1 MKKVFIILVI
11 ILVIVLTGL
20 FVFKIKNNFSEEA
33 KAKETKE
40 EVKIAIMTATELNFL
55 DIGQGDSTFIEFKNG
70 EQILVDCG
78 KDAKVLEELGRVM
91 DFRDKSIDYLIV
103 THPDSDHYGGCIDVL
118 ERFEIANVIYNGQQ
132 KNEDFYRLVGGGIDF
147 GETGI
152 EALKREVKEE
162 INAEIKNIKYLGLIE
177 NIFNYEGK
185 EMHEIALVY
194 KAEFKDKEIYGK
206 KEIKILDS
214 RKPQKAYWLDKKIVF
229 KAKFYP
235 EGLKKLI

>member
-1 MKKVFIILVI
+1 MSEKKIRPIALLVVIKNNKILVI
-11 ILVIVLTGL
+11 NTHD
-20 FVFKIKNNFSEEA
+20 FK
-33 KAKETKE
+33 
-40 EVKIAIMTATELNFL
+40 
-55 DIGQGDSTFIEFKNG
+55 
-70 EQILVDCG
+70 
-78 KDAKVLEELGRVM
+78 
-91 DFRDKSIDYLIV
+91 
-103 THPDSDHYGGCIDVL
+103 
-118 ERFEIANVIYNGQQ
+118 

-162 INAEIKNIKYLGLIE
+162 INAEIKNSKYLGLIE

>member
-1 MKKVFIILVI
+1 MSEKKIRPIALLVVIKNNKILVI
-11 ILVIVLTGL
+11 NTHD
-20 FVFKIKNNFSEEA
+20 FK
-33 KAKETKE
+33 
-40 EVKIAIMTATELNFL
+40 
-55 DIGQGDSTFIEFKNG
+55 
-70 EQILVDCG
+70 
-78 KDAKVLEELGRVM
+78 
-91 DFRDKSIDYLIV
+91 
-103 THPDSDHYGGCIDVL
+103 
-118 ERFEIANVIYNGQQ
+118 

>member
-1 MKKVFIILVI
+1 MSEKKIRPIALLVVIKNNKILVI
-11 ILVIVLTGL
+11 NTHD
-20 FVFKIKNNFSEEA
+20 FK
-33 KAKETKE
+33 
-40 EVKIAIMTATELNFL
+40 
-55 DIGQGDSTFIEFKNG
+55 
-70 EQILVDCG
+70 
-78 KDAKVLEELGRVM
+78 
-91 DFRDKSIDYLIV
+91 
-103 THPDSDHYGGCIDVL
+103 
-118 ERFEIANVIYNGQQ
+118 

-185 EMHEIALVY
+185 EMHEIGLVY